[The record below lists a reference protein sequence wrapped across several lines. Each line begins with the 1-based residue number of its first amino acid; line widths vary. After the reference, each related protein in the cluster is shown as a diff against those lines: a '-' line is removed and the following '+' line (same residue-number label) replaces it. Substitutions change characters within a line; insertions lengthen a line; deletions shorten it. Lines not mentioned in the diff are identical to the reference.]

1 MSVTSPYDDHE
12 LFSQIAAGNE
22 TAFTQLFHYYTPRL
36 LPFVT
41 RLTRDDQQA
50 KEVIQETFLRI
61 WINRKELTKVKQPSS
76 WIYRIASNV
85 SINYLRTKGNQR
97 KLLQKLTIAG
107 VHHDKSTDAVIDS
120 KELHGIIH
128 RAVAE
133 LPERRQQIYRLSRE
147 QGLSHQQIADE
158 LGLSINTVKNQI
170 GIALKFI
177 QEHIH
182 RTTGLSV
189 ATLTIIFGL

>member
-1 MSVTSPYDDHE
+1 MSATSPYDDNE
-12 LFSQIAAGNE
+12 LFFQISKGNE
-22 TAFTQLFHYYTPRL
+22 TAFTQLFHHYTPKL

-41 RLTRDDQQA
+41 KLTRDDQQA
-50 KEVIQETFLRI
+50 KEVIQETFLRL
-61 WINRKELTKVKQPSS
+61 WINREELTKVKQPAS

-85 SINYLRTKGNQR
+85 SINYLRAKGRQR
-97 KLLQKLTIAG
+97 ELLQKLQAAEAD
-107 VHHDKSTDAVIDS
+107 HDKSIDPVIDS

-128 RAVAE
+128 KAVAA
-133 LPERRQQIYRLSRE
+133 LPDKRQQIYRLSRE

-177 QEHIH
+177 QDHIQ
-182 RTTGLSV
+182 RATGLSV
-189 ATLTIIFGL
+189 ASLAIILGL